1 MGDPRFIT
9 SESAFHVGT
18 CTQNGLFPRPNGEL
32 LTQYAGV
39 IQSYCDTGKLL
50 FIFVDVFFSG

>member
-1 MGDPRFIT
+1 
-9 SESAFHVGT
+9 
-18 CTQNGLFPRPNGEL
+18 

-50 FIFVDVFFSG
+50 FIFVDVFFSGWELNTKYIVSMSILQELVGLLCK